1 MFNNIYNKIIKEE
14 FNNKFV
20 NQTIGIYA
28 GSFRLPYKEDIYIIN
43 ELLQFCN
50 KVIIQ
55 ISNISEQNII
65 NRKLS
70 KTNLQ
75 DLSKFIISN
84 NLKGKN
90 IDQIINNIQ
99 DYSFQQICQLLRKTN
114 NNKIEQY
121 IQKTQ
126 KKLFS
131 DIDYFKEKQLTAEII
146 VNIFKILLTDPRVQ
160 FVISTKPSPIIDT
173 IDYVQEN
180 CINCNI
186 KLVSISDINSDMT
199 TWQSL
204 LNYFSNTNNIQE
216 YFPKYKKILNR
227 QNIISDLAKND
238 AIKYYANIQQYNKIK
253 EILNG

>member
-1 MFNNIYNKIIKEE
+1 MFNFIYNKIINEE

-20 NQTIGIYA
+20 NQSIGIYA
-28 GSFRLPYKEDIYIIN
+28 GSFRIPYKEDIYIIN
-43 ELLQFCN
+43 ELLQVCD

-65 NRKLS
+65 KRKLS

-75 DLSKFIISN
+75 DLSKFINNN

-90 IDQIINNIQ
+90 IDQIITNIQ
-99 DYSFQQICQLLRKTN
+99 DYTFQQICNLLRKN
-114 NNKIEQY
+114 HNIKIDQYIKKIEQ
-121 IQKTQ
+121 
-126 KKLFS
+126 KLFS

-146 VNIFKILLTDPRVQ
+146 INIFKILINDPRVQ
-160 FVISTKPSPIIDT
+160 FVISKKPSPIIDT

-186 KLVSISDINSDMT
+186 KLVSISDINSIMT

-204 LNYFSNTNNIQE
+204 LNYFSNNNKIQE

-227 QNIISDLAKND
+227 QNIINDIIKDKAK
-238 AIKYYANIQQYNKIK
+238 KYYNTIQQYNKIK